1 VKKVLIGLGVLVVII
16 AVGVYVFLGSLND
29 IVRAAVEKVG
39 SDMTQ
44 TNVSLNEVDIELTSG
59 KGALRGFS
67 VTNPK
72 GFSDDDAFKFDEVS
86 VVLDIASV
94 RSDPIIIKEV
104 IIQGP
109 AVVYEFGDNGGSNLD
124 QLNKNV
130 QSKAGA
136 GGKSSG
142 GDKKAP
148 NIIIENLYLRDGSVA
163 VVAPLLNEK
172 MSVPL
177 PTVHLK
183 DIGKDGGKG
192 ATPEEIADKVMQAV
206 LNGAKGAV
214 SAANIDVSKL
224 TGVAMDQINK
234 ATGGIQK
241 QIEGATGG
249 KLDIQKTIEGATGG
263 SGSSGTGDIGKD
275 AGSAIK
281 GLLGK

>member
-1 VKKVLIGLGVLVVII
+1 
-16 AVGVYVFLGSLND
+16 
-29 IVRAAVEKVG
+29 
-39 SDMTQ
+39 
-44 TNVSLNEVDIELTSG
+44 
-59 KGALRGFS
+59 
-67 VTNPK
+67 
-72 GFSDDDAFKFDEVS
+72 
-86 VVLDIASV
+86 
-94 RSDPIIIKEV
+94 
-104 IIQGP
+104 
-109 AVVYEFGDNGGSNLD
+109 
-124 QLNKNV
+124 
-130 QSKAGA
+130 
-136 GGKSSG
+136 
-142 GDKKAP
+142 
-148 NIIIENLYLRDGSVA
+148 VA
-163 VVAPLLNEK
+163 VVASLLNEK